1 MASAARRGDVRRL
14 WSDLKATIGDG
25 CKQAAR
31 LQALIETNAGLW
43 LEDGTW
49 LDLSEVREVRSVV
62 ALLDDIGPSAP
73 ALAIIAKPDCFPS
86 KAHRGSRSL
95 HDLETIAQVCDRPS
109 EFLLHYVAV
118 LTPTS
123 PPTTRPR
130 TN

>member
-49 LDLSEVREVRSVV
+49 LDLSEFEKCGRSSRSSTTSVPRHQPWRSSRNRTASRRRHTVV
-62 ALLDDIGPSAP
+62 T
-73 ALAIIAKPDCFPS
+73 
-86 KAHRGSRSL
+86 SL
-95 HDLETIAQVCDRPS
+95 HDLETIAQVCTARPVP
-109 EFLLHYVAV
+109 LHYVAV